1 MSANVAGRSR
11 GLLCNTA
18 CKTRHKGYVLKNA
31 GVRWRRIMYTLTEL
45 INWLT
50 EWLTNMTVQS
60 FNSQQKTKRK
70 HTWLKASAVVVILCK
85 IFWVFTRRR
94 FVLVRNQ
101 RFGTTSLSHLQG
113 LQNPLLIHLETLKI
127 GQISSPETL
136 VPYQKKND
144 AG

>member
-1 MSANVAGRSR
+1 
-11 GLLCNTA
+11 
-18 CKTRHKGYVLKNA
+18 
-31 GVRWRRIMYTLTEL
+31 
-45 INWLT
+45 
-50 EWLTNMTVQS
+50 
-60 FNSQQKTKRK
+60 
-70 HTWLKASAVVVILCK
+70 LCK

-136 VPYQKKND
+136 VPYQKKKKRRRIKTQKTLHNKCTRCNMLFCKYKTRKLKCFLHRLLISVTEVKQ
-144 AG
+144 